1 MNGSSMAMARSAID
15 GDDRAVEPALASA
28 RVCIAGAHCCT
39 QRRERSCWTAVM
51 TRMITVITTEIE
63 AA

>member
-1 MNGSSMAMARSAID
+1 MATPSSRHH
-15 GDDRAVEPALASA
+15 GDDRAVDPALRGLGLH
-28 RVCIAGAHCCT
+28 RVAHRCT

-51 TRMITVITTEIE
+51 TRMTTVITTEIE